1 MPNIRIYLYLYLL
14 MGSFTNNED
23 LLNALKA
30 GGEEAFSFIFVKHY
44 GNLFSYAYRILN
56 DNSDAQECVQKTFY
70 HMWDIRHKLEIRDSI
85 KSYLYRSVYNN
96 CINIIRQKKLLVKYE
111 EKGQIDLY
119 FSRIIQSPQ
128 TEMRLID
135 SETRRA
141 ILQNVGSLPEKCKEI
156 FIRCKIN
163 GQSYAE
169 VAGIM
174 DISIKTVE
182 NQMTIALKRLK
193 EKLKYFILF

>member
-1 MPNIRIYLYLYLL
+1 MEN
-14 MGSFTNNED
+14 FTKNED

-30 GGEEAFSFIFVKHY
+30 GGEEAFSFIFLKY
-44 GNLFSYAYRILN
+44 YSNLFSYAYRILN
-56 DNSDAQECVQKTFY
+56 DSSDAQESVQKTFY

-96 CINIIRQKKLLVKYE
+96 CINIIRQKKLLLKYE

-141 ILQNVGSLPEKCKEI
+141 ILQNVGSLPDRCKEI

-193 EKLKYFILF
+193 EKLKYFILL